1 MSFADTKSIN
11 SRREKFTFIRK
22 STKSSGKDFLLIGL
36 DFDMNLFMLASQ
48 VCAIRFS
55 ASALTPAEIT
65 PRQWLVKA
73 NLRDYDKL
81 CAFTQFLMLKHAH
94 ILNI

>member
-36 DFDMNLFMLASQ
+36 DLFDMNLFMLASQ

-65 PRQWLVKA
+65 PRQWLYK
-73 NLRDYDKL
+73 N
-81 CAFTQFLMLKHAH
+81 
-94 ILNI
+94 